1 MSSRPLTSAAY
12 LLPPATDPIGPA
24 THRPQPDIAGRTLR
38 SAAGAIET
46 EATAKPDASPRLY
59 QALRCDPQDQAAC
72 ILVKTEKLLRTYGHH
87 KIRVAEIA
95 DACGFSAANVYR
107 YFSTRSA
114 ILDAL
119 ASHYLREAERTA
131 LAGVIRGG
139 CSARDRLDAF
149 LIGLNT
155 ALIIFS
161 DSEPKVSEL
170 LADAAAEQRPCYL
183 RHDARV
189 VRRIPVIL
197 AAAAASGE
205 FWLEGDAA
213 QEARC
218 VKAAACALVEPDVIR
233 LRRDRYDVSARKS
246 LSRLIAAALLNR
258 SVSPS

>member
-189 VRRIPVIL
+189 VRRIAVIL
-197 AAAAASGE
+197 AAGKMR
-205 FWLEGDAA
+205 EGGRLCPGRAGRHPA
-213 QEARC
+213 PPRQVR
-218 VKAAACALVEPDVIR
+218 R
-233 LRRDRYDVSARKS
+233 LRAQIFEPLDRGRPFEPICVAKLSFATLTDVR
-246 LSRLIAAALLNR
+246 RCR
-258 SVSPS
+258 

>member
-12 LLPPATDPIGPA
+12 PVPPATDPIGPA
-24 THRPQPDIAGRTLR
+24 THRAQPDIAGTRLR
-38 SAAGAIET
+38 SAAGAVET

-72 ILVKTEKLLRTYGHH
+72 ILVKTERLLRTYGHH

-95 DACGFSAANVYR
+95 DACGFSATNVYR

-139 CSARDRLDAF
+139 DSARDRLDAF
-149 LIGLNT
+149 LIRFNT

-161 DSEPKVSEL
+161 ASQPKVPQL
-170 LADAAAEQRPCYL
+170 PPPAP
-183 RHDARV
+183 
-189 VRRIPVIL
+189 
-197 AAAAASGE
+197 
-205 FWLEGDAA
+205 A
-213 QEARC
+213 QH
-218 VKAAACALVEPDVIR
+218 
-233 LRRDRYDVSARKS
+233 
-246 LSRLIAAALLNR
+246 
-258 SVSPS
+258 SPSYSPPAARP